1 MLIVPCIARK
11 TFGTGV
17 HSLIPFYEY
26 EVGTWYSCYSP
37 TDELSKVH
45 DLILYLLLMENAYE
59 MIYRTV
65 AKPFSERLFVSL
77 FIVARLVLEACSEQK
92 SGLPLPVNSKIGQI
106 SWYISYHWKPSKK
119 SAIQL
124 TAGMSHSNS

>member
-1 MLIVPCIARK
+1 MM
-11 TFGTGV
+11 
-17 HSLIPFYEY
+17 
-26 EVGTWYSCYSP
+26 
-37 TDELSKVH
+37 
-45 DLILYLLLMENAYE
+45 MENAYE